1 MKIAFLYILNYRK
14 DVYNIF
20 SFPVTDLIAPGYSKI
35 IKQPMDF
42 LTMQKKIGQE
52 LYSTIEEFRVCK
64 KRLLSLHF
72 HVKFNPLKSNVTLL
86 YPLWFSDVFRVPSGF
101 PMFLGGTEREY

>member
-1 MKIAFLYILNYRK
+1 MKIAFLYVLNYRK

-64 KRLLSLHF
+64 DRILSLHF
-72 HVKFNPLKSNVTLL
+72 HVECKPPQGNVSLIYLFRFSNVFRRSRL
-86 YPLWFSDVFRVPSGF
+86 VF
-101 PMFLGGTEREY
+101 

>member
-1 MKIAFLYILNYRK
+1 MKIAFLYIFNYRK

-64 KRLLSLHF
+64 GQILGLHF
-72 HVKFNPLKSNVTLL
+72 HVKFNPLHVNVTFL
-86 YPLWFSDVFRVPSGF
+86 YPRWFSDVFRGSSLV
-101 PMFLGGTEREY
+101 FLCF